1 MEDLKKK
8 AATAEMMD
16 KEIVFSK
23 SVKAG
28 KRIYYLDVK
37 KNRKEEMFLTITES
51 KKIVMGDGDNS
62 QVNFEKHKIFLYQ
75 EDFEKFITGL
85 TQAIGYINNNQE
97 MHYYNNEGKS
107 SEADKSAENVL
118 SEETEKI
125 EESSKNDSEVSNL
138 GGEIKLDIDF

>member
-1 MEDLKKK
+1 MEDFKKK
-8 AATAEMMD
+8 TASEMMD

-51 KKIVMGDGDNS
+51 KKVIIGEGDNP
-62 QVNFEKHKIFLYQ
+62 QINFEKHKIFLYQ

-97 MHYYNNEGKS
+97 MHYFNGESKDEENHT
-107 SEADKSAENVL
+107 ADTTDGTAEKV
-118 SEETEKI
+118 TEKTP
-125 EESSKNDSEVSNL
+125 ELDAQEGSEL

>member
-8 AATAEMMD
+8 TATAEMMD

-37 KNRKEEMFLTITES
+37 KNRKDEMFLTITES
-51 KKIVMGDGDNS
+51 KKVVMGEGDNS
-62 QVNFEKHKIFLYQ
+62 QINFEKHKIFLYQ

-85 TQAIGYINNNQE
+85 TQAIGYINDNQE
-97 MHYYNNEGKS
+97 MHYFN
-107 SEADKSAENVL
+107 
-118 SEETEKI
+118 TEKPAESESD
-125 EESSKNDSEVSNL
+125 EEENNKEAKEDNAAKEDDKVVDL

>member
-8 AATAEMMD
+8 SASELMD

-37 KNRKEEMFLTITES
+37 KNRKDEMFLTITES
-51 KKIVMGDGDNS
+51 KKIVMGEGENS

-75 EDFEKFITGL
+75 EDFEKFMSGL
-85 TQAIGYINNNQE
+85 NQTVDYINDNQE
-97 MHYYNNEGKS
+97 LHHYDASPDNS
-107 SEADKSAENVL
+107 TDKSGKEEKEVKAE
-118 SEETEKI
+118 EEDQSDKTGA
-125 EESSKNDSEVSNL
+125 STL

>member
-1 MEDLKKK
+1 MEDFKKK

-85 TQAIGYINNNQE
+85 NQAIGYINDNQE
-97 MHYYNNEGKS
+97 MHYYNNENKLS
-107 SEADKSAENVL
+107 DTDKVTESL
-118 SEETEKI
+118 QSEETENI
-125 EESSKNDSEVSNL
+125 EEGPKNDSEVNNL